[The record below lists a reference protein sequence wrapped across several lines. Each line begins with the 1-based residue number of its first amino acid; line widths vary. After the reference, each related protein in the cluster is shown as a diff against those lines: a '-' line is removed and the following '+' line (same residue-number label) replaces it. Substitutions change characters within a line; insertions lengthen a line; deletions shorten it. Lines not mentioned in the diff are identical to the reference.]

1 MKKLIA
7 LLLAL
12 VMVLSLCACGA
23 KEEAPAAAP
32 ADDAAEA
39 PAEEAAAGSVYYLNF
54 KPEQDEAWQALA
66 AEYTAATGVP
76 VTVLTAAS
84 GTYEETLMAEM
95 GKQEAPTMFQVNGP
109 VGLANWID
117 YCYDM
122 SDSELYSHLTSDA
135 FALTEDGAVYGIAY
149 VIESYGIIANKALLA
164 EAGYAVEDITN
175 FDALKTIVED
185 ITARKDELGF
195 AAFTA
200 SDMDSSSSW
209 RFTGHVAN
217 LEYYWESVDAPEAWT
232 ACPAEL
238 TGAYMDNYRNLW
250 DLMINNSTVA
260 PSELATGGFDAQA
273 EFANGEAVFYS
284 QGNWEWSGLEGKGM
298 KAEDLTMIPYYCGV
312 EGEEMAGLNCGT
324 ENYWAVNGDASEE
337 DIQATLDF
345 MYWLVTDA
353 EAAEM
358 AVATFGAM
366 PYKQAPASTNPFL
379 ANANEY
385 ASNGHYTMWWATNYQ
400 PNVDAYRAAVV
411 SAMNEYNNNPSD
423 ETWATVET
431 AFVDG
436 WAVQYQAANG

>member
-1 MKKLIA
+1 MKKTLAMLLVLCMVVA
-7 LLLAL
+7 L
-12 VMVLSLCACGA
+12 C
-23 KEEAPAAAP
+23 PAAFA
-32 ADDAAEA
+32 ADE
-39 PAEEAAAGSVYYLNF
+39 GSVYWLNF
-54 KPEQDEAWQALA
+54 KPESDEALQKIA
-66 AEYTAATGVP
+66 AMYTEETGVE
-76 VTVLTAAS
+76 VKVVTAAS
-84 GTYEETLMAEM
+84 GTYNQTLTSEM
-95 GKQEAPTMFQVNGP
+95 DKSDAPTLFVAGNQAAVDEW
-109 VGLANWID
+109 AD
-117 YCYDM
+117 YCYDLTGTPIAE
-122 SDSELYSHLTSDA
+122 ELNTDA
-135 FALTEDGAVYGIAY
+135 YMLYDEDGKLCSIGYCY
-149 VIESYGIIANKALLA
+149 ECYGIITNKALLK
-164 EAGYAVEDITN
+164 EAGYEVSDITN
-175 FDALKTIVED
+175 FESLKAVAED

-195 AAFTA
+195 SAFTSA
-200 SDMDSSSSW
+200 GMDSSSSW
-209 RFTGHVAN
+209 RFTGHLIN
-217 LEYYWESVDAPEAWT
+217 LEYYYESVDDPEAWT
-232 ACPAEL
+232 SCPATI

-284 QGNWEWSGLEGKGM
+284 QGNWEWSGLADKGM

-353 EAAEM
+353 EASRI
-358 AVATFGAM
+358 AVDTFGVM
-366 PYKQAPASTNPFL
+366 PYTNSAVSTNPFL

>member
-1 MKKLIA
+1 
-7 LLLAL
+7 
-12 VMVLSLCACGA
+12 
-23 KEEAPAAAP
+23 
-32 ADDAAEA
+32 
-39 PAEEAAAGSVYYLNF
+39 
-54 KPEQDEAWQALA
+54 
-66 AEYTAATGVP
+66 
-76 VTVLTAAS
+76 
-84 GTYEETLMAEM
+84 
-95 GKQEAPTMFQVNGP
+95 
-109 VGLANWID
+109 
-117 YCYDM
+117 
-122 SDSELYSHLTSDA
+122 
-135 FALTEDGAVYGIAY
+135 
-149 VIESYGIIANKALLA
+149 
-164 EAGYAVEDITN
+164 
-175 FDALKTIVED
+175 
-185 ITARKDELGF
+185 
-195 AAFTA
+195 
-200 SDMDSSSSW
+200 
-209 RFTGHVAN
+209 
-217 LEYYWESVDAPEAWT
+217 
-232 ACPAEL
+232 
-238 TGAYMDNYRNLW
+238 
-250 DLMINNSTVA
+250 MINNSTVA

-284 QGNWEWSGLEGKGM
+284 QGNWEWSGLSEKGM

-353 EAAEM
+353 EASRI
-358 AVATFGAM
+358 AVDTFGVM
-366 PYKQAPASTNPFL
+366 PYTNSAVSTNPFL